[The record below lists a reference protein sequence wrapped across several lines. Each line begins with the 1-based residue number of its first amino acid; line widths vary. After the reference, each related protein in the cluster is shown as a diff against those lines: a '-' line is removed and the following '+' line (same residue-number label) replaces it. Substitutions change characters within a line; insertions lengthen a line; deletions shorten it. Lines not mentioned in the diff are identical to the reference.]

1 MGIEDI
7 EYKMSEKNPEMRETA
22 ARICRDYL
30 HGVWKHITAEN
41 IVLKRVSGGLS
52 NWLYNVQLPE
62 GTVPIRGEPRQ
73 VLLRLYGQVH
83 GERALEG
90 LITESVIF
98 TLLSERRLG
107 PKLHGVFPGGR
118 IEEYI
123 PARPLITK
131 ELADSTLS
139 LLIAEKMGQTHMM
152 QIPIS
157 KEPTWLW
164 DTINNWF
171 NTTTDILENIVNE
184 DIDSRQLD
192 NISTIKCIN
201 FEHEINWLKTII
213 TQQKYPVTFC
223 HNDMQEG
230 NILLLHNT
238 RKPKLVLI
246 DFEYCS
252 YNYRG
257 FDIAN
262 HFAEWQYDYTTSEYP
277 FFHERPAAGPTKEQK
292 GVGLACAAC
301 VYISFTGPQSV
312 KTRLMPANREKFDRQ
327 CETVGNQ
334 GATGTTILAAPIR
347 SSTIL
352 EYLYTLLTSQFIAC
366 VPFRTYLF
374 GIALN
379 FIRAYLRTL
388 SKEGSLEEERF
399 MMEIRIF
406 SLASHLFWGLW
417 SIVNAKLSQIPFGY
431 WDYAVCRLKNYMYL
445 KEKFLISG
453 LPGSD
458 NTLKRKSTDID

>member
-1 MGIEDI
+1 MGIED
-7 EYKMSEKNPEMRETA
+7 KMSEKNPEMRETA

-41 IVLKRVSGGLS
+41 IILKRISGGLS

-62 GTVPIRGEPRQ
+62 ETVPVRGEPRQ

-123 PARPLITK
+123 PARPLLTK
-131 ELADSTLS
+131 ELADTTLS
-139 LLIAEKMGQTHMM
+139 LLIAEKMGQIHTM

-157 KEPTWLW
+157 KEPTWIW
-164 DTINNWF
+164 DTMNNWLI
-171 NTTTDILENIVNE
+171 TAADILESSE
-184 DIDSRQLD
+184 DIDSRQLK
-192 NISTIKCIN
+192 NVSAIKCIDL
-201 FEHEINWLKTII
+201 EHEIDWLRTIVM
-213 TQQKYPVTFC
+213 QQKYPVTFC

-230 NILLLHNT
+230 NILLMQNT
-238 RKPKLVLI
+238 RNPKLVLI

-257 FDIAN
+257 FDVAN
-262 HFAEWQYDYTTSEYP
+262 HFAEWQYDYTAPEYP

-292 GVGLACAAC
+292 
-301 VYISFTGPQSV
+301 
-312 KTRLMPANREKFDRQ
+312 
-327 CETVGNQ
+327 
-334 GATGTTILAAPIR
+334 
-347 SSTIL
+347 
-352 EYLYTLLTSQFIAC
+352 
-366 VPFRTYLF
+366 
-374 GIALN
+374 LN

-388 SKEGSLEEERF
+388 GKEGSLEEERI
-399 MMEIRIF
+399 MMEVRIF

-417 SIVNAKLSQIPFGY
+417 SVVNAKLSQIPFGY
-431 WDYAVCRLKNYMYL
+431 WDYAASRLKNYLYL
-445 KEKFLISG
+445 KEKFLTSG
-453 LPGSD
+453 LPSPDGS
-458 NTLKRKSTDID
+458 LKRKTMDID

>member
-1 MGIEDI
+1 
-7 EYKMSEKNPEMRETA
+7 MSEKNPEMRETA

-98 TLLSERRLG
+98 TLLSERKLG

-131 ELADSTLS
+131 ELSDSILS
-139 LLIAEKMGQTHMM
+139 LLIAEKMGQTHTM

-157 KEPTWLW
+157 KEPTWIW
-164 DTINNWF
+164 DTMNNWL
-171 NTTTDILENIVNE
+171 NTTTDILENIDNE
-184 DIDSRQLD
+184 DIDTQQLE

-201 FEHEINWLKTII
+201 FEHEINWLKTFV

-230 NILLLHNT
+230 NILLLQNT

-262 HFAEWQYDYTTSEYP
+262 HFAEWQYDYTAQEYP

-301 VYISFTGPQSV
+301 VYISFTGLQSI
-312 KTRLMPANREKFDRQ
+312 KTRLMPANREKICRQ
-327 CETVGNQ
+327 CETV
-334 GATGTTILAAPIR
+334 
-347 SSTIL
+347 
-352 EYLYTLLTSQFIAC
+352 
-366 VPFRTYLF
+366 
-374 GIALN
+374 LN

-388 SKEGSLEEERF
+388 GKEGSLEEERI
-399 MMEIRIF
+399 MTEVRIF
-406 SLASHLFWGLW
+406 LLASHLFWGLW

-431 WDYAVCRLKNYMYL
+431 WDYAASRLKNYVYL
-445 KEKFLISG
+445 KEKFLMSG

-458 NTLKRKSTDID
+458 NILKRKSMDID

>member
-1 MGIEDI
+1 MGVED
-7 EYKMSEKNPEMRETA
+7 KMSEKNPEMKQTA

-41 IVLKRVSGGLS
+41 IILKRVSGGLS

-98 TLLSERRLG
+98 TLLSERKLG

-123 PARPLITK
+123 PARPLLTK

-139 LLIAEKMGQTHMM
+139 LLIAEKMGQIHTM

-157 KEPTWLW
+157 KEPTWIW
-164 DTINNWF
+164 DTMQNWL
-171 NTTTDILENIVNE
+171 NTASDILENIE
-184 DIDSRQLD
+184 DIDSQQLE
-192 NISTIKCIN
+192 NVSAIKYIDL
-201 FEHEINWLKTII
+201 EHEINWLRSIVM
-213 TQQKYPVTFC
+213 QQKHPVVFC

-230 NILLLHNT
+230 NILLLQNSRT
-238 RKPKLVLI
+238 PKLVLI

-262 HFAEWQYDYTTSEYP
+262 HFAEWQYDYTAPEYP
-277 FFHERPAAGPTKEQK
+277 FFHERPGAGPTKEQK
-292 GVGLACAAC
+292 FHRTAIRQDKAE
-301 VYISFTGPQSV
+301 
-312 KTRLMPANREKFDRQ
+312 MPANREKIGWQ
-327 CETVGNQ
+327 CEN
-334 GATGTTILAAPIR
+334 
-347 SSTIL
+347 
-352 EYLYTLLTSQFIAC
+352 C
-366 VPFRTYLF
+366 
-374 GIALN
+374 
-379 FIRAYLRTL
+379 L
-388 SKEGSLEEERF
+388 SML
-399 MMEIRIF
+399 
-406 SLASHLFWGLW
+406 
-417 SIVNAKLSQIPFGY
+417 
-431 WDYAVCRLKNYMYL
+431 
-445 KEKFLISG
+445 
-453 LPGSD
+453 
-458 NTLKRKSTDID
+458 

>member
-1 MGIEDI
+1 MGVED
-7 EYKMSEKNPEMRETA
+7 KMSEKNPEMRETA

-41 IVLKRVSGGLS
+41 IILKRVSGGLS

-98 TLLSERRLG
+98 TLLSERKLG

-123 PARPLITK
+123 PARPLLTK

-139 LLIAEKMGQTHMM
+139 LLIAEKMGQIHTM

-157 KEPTWLW
+157 KEPTWIW
-164 DTINNWF
+164 DTMKNWLI
-171 NTTTDILENIVNE
+171 TTTDILENTE
-184 DIDSRQLD
+184 DIDSRHLKHV
-192 NISTIKCIN
+192 NAIKCIDL
-201 FEHEINWLKTII
+201 EQEISWLRTII
-213 TQQKYPVTFC
+213 TQQKHPVTFC

-230 NILLLHNT
+230 NILLLQNT

-262 HFAEWQYDYTTSEYP
+262 HFAEWQYDYTAPEYP

-292 GVGLACAAC
+292 
-301 VYISFTGPQSV
+301 
-312 KTRLMPANREKFDRQ
+312 
-327 CETVGNQ
+327 
-334 GATGTTILAAPIR
+334 
-347 SSTIL
+347 
-352 EYLYTLLTSQFIAC
+352 
-366 VPFRTYLF
+366 
-374 GIALN
+374 LN

-388 SKEGSLEEERF
+388 GKEGSLEEERV
-399 MMEIRIF
+399 MMEVRVF
-406 SLASHLFWGLW
+406 SLASNLFWGLW

-431 WDYAVCRLKNYMYL
+431 WDYAASRLKNYMYL
-445 KEKFLISG
+445 KEKFVTSG
-453 LPGSD
+453 PPILDG
-458 NTLKRKSTDID
+458 NLKRKSLDID